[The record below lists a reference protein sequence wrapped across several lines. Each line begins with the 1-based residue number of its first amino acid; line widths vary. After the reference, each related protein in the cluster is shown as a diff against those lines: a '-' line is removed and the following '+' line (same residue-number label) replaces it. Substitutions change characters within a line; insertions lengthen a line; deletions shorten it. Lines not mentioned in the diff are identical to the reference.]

1 MSDNPDLPASPMQPP
16 AAAASQA
23 EYQVLARKY
32 RPNRFE
38 DVVGQSALVR
48 TLSNAIAAGRVAQA
62 FILTGVRGVGK
73 TTTARL
79 IARALNCTGEDGQGG
94 PTVTPCG
101 VCDNCRAIAEG
112 RHVDVQEIDAASH
125 TGVDNIREVID
136 SVRYRPVQARY
147 KIYIVDEVHMLS
159 TAAFNALLK
168 TLEEPPEHVKFIF
181 ATTEI
186 RKVPVTI
193 LSRCQRFDLKRLE
206 PAALAG
212 LLGRI
217 AAAEGVEVED
227 GAMQM
232 LVRAA
237 EGSARDGISLLDQ
250 AIAHGAGRVREA
262 DVRDMLGLADQALVA
277 DLFDY
282 LMGGKAAQ
290 ALSLLRDM
298 YESGA
303 DPLIVLQD
311 LLEFCHWLSMLK
323 VAPDAPA
330 AANLPEAERERATAM
345 ATALSVPVLTQSWQ
359 ILLNGLDEAR
369 RAPQPLSATEMV
381 LIRLCH
387 AADLPDPGELVKKL
401 LKQGTSQA
409 AASAPAAGDGAGS
422 DVRAMAPSGPD
433 EAPSGGDGGQ
443 VRMQLAAAP
452 SSDAPAPSPQSF
464 EQVVALFQR
473 MREAKLGAHLINDV
487 HLVSFS
493 PGRIEIQPGTHAPP
507 NLANQV
513 GQALSE
519 WTGERW
525 VVVISTAQGQRS
537 LGEQRRE
544 EEERRRAEIAAHPL
558 IKAVFEAFEG
568 AEITQI
574 RDLGVQLPA
583 DVQDEEQE

>member
-1 MSDNPDLPASPMQPP
+1 MSDNPDTITAQPP
-16 AAAASQA
+16 ATTDQTQA
-23 EYQVLARKY
+23 GYQVLARKY

-79 IARALNCTGEDGQGG
+79 IARALNCTGDDGQGG

-206 PAALAG
+206 PAALSG

-250 AIAHGAGRVREA
+250 AIAHGAGVVREA

-277 DLFDY
+277 DLFEH
-282 LMGGKAAQ
+282 LMNGDAPQSLA
-290 ALSLLRDM
+290 LLRNM

-330 AANLPEAERERATAM
+330 AASLPEAERERAIAM
-345 ATALSVPVLTQSWQ
+345 ATALSVPVLTRSWQ
-359 ILLNGLDEAR
+359 MLLNGLDEAR
-369 RAPQPLSATEMV
+369 RAPQPLSAVEMV

-387 AADLPDPGELVKKL
+387 AADLPDPGELVRKL
-401 LKQGTSQA
+401 LKREGGSVQETTPPATGGGHEQA
-409 AASAPAAGDGAGS
+409 GAPVSRQS
-422 DVRAMAPSGPD
+422 DPA
-433 EAPSGGDGGQ
+433 GGDGGQ
-443 VRMQLAAAP
+443 ARMQLAAALEP
-452 SSDAPAPSPQSF
+452 EARVPNPQSF
-464 EQVVALFQR
+464 EQVAELFQR
-473 MREAKLGAHLINDV
+473 MREGKLGAHLINDV

-493 PGRIEIQPGTHAPP
+493 PGRIEIQPGPHAPP

-519 WTGERW
+519 WTGSRW
-525 VVVISTAQGQRS
+525 VVVVSTAQGQRS

-544 EEERRRAEIAAHPL
+544 EAERQRAEVAAHPL
-558 IKAVFEAFEG
+558 IRAVFETFEG

-574 RDLGVQLPA
+574 RDLGGQAPA
-583 DVQDEEQE
+583 DIQDEEQE